1 MAVAVIMPRQGNTVE
16 SCIITKWAKQKGD
29 AVKVGDILF
38 SYETDKAAFDE
49 EAKVEGTLLDVFF
62 QEGDDVPCLTNVC
75 VIGAPGESTAEFA
88 PAGEA
93 AADAPKEEA
102 PAQAAAPE
110 AAAPAE
116 EDAAQVLAALD
127 IMVGDASGSL
137 NLDASVTRAE
147 FTKMAVA
154 ASTSRDAVGDTVAVK
169 PYPDVPQTHWAAP
182 YIKAAVDLGL
192 VQGDL
197 HGNFIPGRTIT
208 LAEGVTIV
216 LRLLGY
222 EDADFTGVW
231 PSGQMAQYRALD
243 LDEGVTAGQD
253 SAMKRRDALYL
264 FYNLMITKN
273 KEGTYYLNVLEPTL
287 NLVNTAGE
295 LDRVALINSAM
306 EGPVVASSG
315 WQSQVGFDTASATVY
330 RNGGESTLSAVQN
343 QDVVY
348 WSESMHTIWAY
359 SNKVTG
365 IYESAAP
372 SASNPTSVTVA
383 GKSYDIETTEAAYQL
398 SDLGGYQV
406 GDSVTLLLGRNG
418 GVAAVGEASLAQDLV
433 YGVVLSVENTTYED
447 SDGNSYNTRT
457 ATIFGTDGNTYRYPV
472 ESRSL
477 EAGALVRVTNS
488 EDGVEIRG
496 LSSTKLTGRVSSDGK
511 TLGKYTLASDV
522 QIIDT
527 YETCTPIQ
535 VYPSRLAGANLTG
548 STIRFYALN
557 AQGEISHMILE
568 DATGDLHQYGIITG
582 VSEVSAGLVTN
593 SAYTY
598 DVGGVKQV
606 FTSDTTIYNLK
617 SDPCQVKMESDTTV
631 ERLYNL
637 TEVEV
642 DSINGNTIVDAQNHS
657 YTLSDSVAVYVYEN
671 NEYQLTSLERVSGGD
686 YRLTAWYDKP
696 ENEGGRIRVILAR

>member
-1 MAVAVIMPRQGNTVE
+1 MKQRLLSGLLCAVLVLG
-16 SCIITKWAKQKGD
+16 
-29 AVKVGDILF
+29 
-38 SYETDKAAFDE
+38 
-49 EAKVEGTLLDVFF
+49 LL
-62 QEGDDVPCLTNVC
+62 
-75 VIGAPGESTAEFA
+75 PGLA
-88 PAGEA
+88 PA
-93 AADAPKEEA
+93 
-102 PAQAAAPE
+102 AQ

-197 HGNFIPGRTIT
+197 HGNFNPGRTIT

-511 TLGKYTLASDV
+511 TLGRYTLASDV

-657 YTLSDSVAVYVYEN
+657 YTLSDNVAVYVYEN

>member
-1 MAVAVIMPRQGNTVE
+1 MKQRLLSGLLCAVLVLG
-16 SCIITKWAKQKGD
+16 
-29 AVKVGDILF
+29 
-38 SYETDKAAFDE
+38 
-49 EAKVEGTLLDVFF
+49 LL
-62 QEGDDVPCLTNVC
+62 
-75 VIGAPGESTAEFA
+75 PGLA
-88 PAGEA
+88 PA
-93 AADAPKEEA
+93 
-102 PAQAAAPE
+102 AQ

-197 HGNFIPGRTIT
+197 HGNFNPGRTIT

-253 SAMKRRDALYL
+253 SSMTRRDALYL

-488 EDGVEIRG
+488 EDGAEIRG

-511 TLGKYTLASDV
+511 TLGRYTLASDV

-657 YTLSDSVAVYVYEN
+657 YTLSDNVAVYVYEN

>member
-1 MAVAVIMPRQGNTVE
+1 
-16 SCIITKWAKQKGD
+16 
-29 AVKVGDILF
+29 
-38 SYETDKAAFDE
+38 
-49 EAKVEGTLLDVFF
+49 
-62 QEGDDVPCLTNVC
+62 
-75 VIGAPGESTAEFA
+75 
-88 PAGEA
+88 
-93 AADAPKEEA
+93 
-102 PAQAAAPE
+102 
-110 AAAPAE
+110 
-116 EDAAQVLAALD
+116 
-127 IMVGDASGSL
+127 
-137 NLDASVTRAE
+137 
-147 FTKMAVA
+147 
-154 ASTSRDAVGDTVAVK
+154 
-169 PYPDVPQTHWAAP
+169 
-182 YIKAAVDLGL
+182 
-192 VQGDL
+192 
-197 HGNFIPGRTIT
+197 
-208 LAEGVTIV
+208 
-216 LRLLGY
+216 
-222 EDADFTGVW
+222 
-231 PSGQMAQYRALD
+231 
-243 LDEGVTAGQD
+243 
-253 SAMKRRDALYL
+253 
-264 FYNLMITKN
+264 MITKN

-511 TLGKYTLASDV
+511 TLGRYTLASDV

-642 DSINGNTIVDAQNHS
+642 DNINGNTIVDAQNHS
-657 YTLSDSVAVYVYEN
+657 YTLSDNVAVYVYEN

>member
-1 MAVAVIMPRQGNTVE
+1 MKQRLLSGLLCAVLVLG
-16 SCIITKWAKQKGD
+16 
-29 AVKVGDILF
+29 
-38 SYETDKAAFDE
+38 
-49 EAKVEGTLLDVFF
+49 LL
-62 QEGDDVPCLTNVC
+62 
-75 VIGAPGESTAEFA
+75 PGLA
-88 PAGEA
+88 PA
-93 AADAPKEEA
+93 
-102 PAQAAAPE
+102 AQ

-197 HGNFIPGRTIT
+197 HGNFNPGRTIT

-477 EAGALVRVTNS
+477 EAGTLVRVTNS

-496 LSSTKLTGRVSSDGK
+496 LSSTRLTGRLSSDGK
-511 TLGKYTLASDV
+511 TLGRYTLASDV

-642 DSINGNTIVDAQNHS
+642 DNINGNTIVDAQNHS
-657 YTLSDSVAVYVYEN
+657 YTLSDNVAVYVYEN

>member
-1 MAVAVIMPRQGNTVE
+1 MKQRLLSGLLCAVLVLG
-16 SCIITKWAKQKGD
+16 
-29 AVKVGDILF
+29 
-38 SYETDKAAFDE
+38 
-49 EAKVEGTLLDVFF
+49 LL
-62 QEGDDVPCLTNVC
+62 
-75 VIGAPGESTAEFA
+75 PGLA
-88 PAGEA
+88 PA
-93 AADAPKEEA
+93 
-102 PAQAAAPE
+102 AQ

-127 IMVGDASGSL
+127 IMVGDASGNL

-197 HGNFIPGRTIT
+197 HGNFNPSRTIT

-433 YGVVLSVENTTYED
+433 YGLVLSVENTTYED

-511 TLGKYTLASDV
+511 TLGRYTLASDV

-642 DSINGNTIVDAQNHS
+642 DNINGNTIVDAQNHS
-657 YTLSDSVAVYVYEN
+657 YTLSDNVAVYVYEN

>member
-1 MAVAVIMPRQGNTVE
+1 MKQRLLSGLLCAVLVLG
-16 SCIITKWAKQKGD
+16 
-29 AVKVGDILF
+29 
-38 SYETDKAAFDE
+38 
-49 EAKVEGTLLDVFF
+49 LL
-62 QEGDDVPCLTNVC
+62 
-75 VIGAPGESTAEFA
+75 PGLA
-88 PAGEA
+88 PA
-93 AADAPKEEA
+93 
-102 PAQAAAPE
+102 AQ

-127 IMVGDASGSL
+127 IMVGDTSGSL

-197 HGNFIPGRTIT
+197 HGNFNPGRTIT

-511 TLGKYTLASDV
+511 TLGRYTLASDV

-568 DATGDLHQYGIITG
+568 NATGDLHQYGIITG

-642 DSINGNTIVDAQNHS
+642 DGINGNTIVDAQNRS
-657 YTLSDSVAVYVYEN
+657 YTLSDNVAVYVYEN

>member
-1 MAVAVIMPRQGNTVE
+1 MKQRLLSGLLCAVLVLG
-16 SCIITKWAKQKGD
+16 
-29 AVKVGDILF
+29 
-38 SYETDKAAFDE
+38 
-49 EAKVEGTLLDVFF
+49 LL
-62 QEGDDVPCLTNVC
+62 
-75 VIGAPGESTAEFA
+75 PGLA
-88 PAGEA
+88 PA
-93 AADAPKEEA
+93 
-102 PAQAAAPE
+102 AQ

-197 HGNFIPGRTIT
+197 HGNFNPGRTIT

-359 SNKVTG
+359 SDKVTG

-383 GKSYDIETTEAAYQL
+383 GKTYEIETTEAAYQL

-511 TLGKYTLASDV
+511 TLGRYTLASDV

>member
-1 MAVAVIMPRQGNTVE
+1 MKQRLLSGLLCAVLVLG
-16 SCIITKWAKQKGD
+16 
-29 AVKVGDILF
+29 
-38 SYETDKAAFDE
+38 
-49 EAKVEGTLLDVFF
+49 LL
-62 QEGDDVPCLTNVC
+62 
-75 VIGAPGESTAEFA
+75 PGLA
-88 PAGEA
+88 PA
-93 AADAPKEEA
+93 
-102 PAQAAAPE
+102 AQ

-197 HGNFIPGRTIT
+197 HGNFNPGRTIT

-511 TLGKYTLASDV
+511 TLGRYTLASDV

-642 DSINGNTIVDAQNHS
+642 DNINGNTIVDAQNHS
-657 YTLSDSVAVYVYEN
+657 YTLSDNVAVYVYEN

>member
-1 MAVAVIMPRQGNTVE
+1 MKQRLLSGLLCAVLVLG
-16 SCIITKWAKQKGD
+16 
-29 AVKVGDILF
+29 
-38 SYETDKAAFDE
+38 
-49 EAKVEGTLLDVFF
+49 LL
-62 QEGDDVPCLTNVC
+62 
-75 VIGAPGESTAEFA
+75 PGLA
-88 PAGEA
+88 PA
-93 AADAPKEEA
+93 
-102 PAQAAAPE
+102 AQ

-197 HGNFIPGRTIT
+197 HGNFNPGRTIT

-433 YGVVLSVENTTYED
+433 YGVVRSVENTTYED

-511 TLGKYTLASDV
+511 TLGRYTLASDV

-642 DSINGNTIVDAQNHS
+642 DNINGNTIVDAQNHS
-657 YTLSDSVAVYVYEN
+657 YTLSDNVAVYVYEN

>member
-1 MAVAVIMPRQGNTVE
+1 MKQRLLSGLLCAVLVLG
-16 SCIITKWAKQKGD
+16 
-29 AVKVGDILF
+29 
-38 SYETDKAAFDE
+38 
-49 EAKVEGTLLDVFF
+49 LL
-62 QEGDDVPCLTNVC
+62 
-75 VIGAPGESTAEFA
+75 PGLA
-88 PAGEA
+88 PA
-93 AADAPKEEA
+93 
-102 PAQAAAPE
+102 AQ

-137 NLDASVTRAE
+137 NLDAAVTRAE

-197 HGNFIPGRTIT
+197 HGNFNPGRTIT

-511 TLGKYTLASDV
+511 TLGRYTLASDV

-527 YETCTPIQ
+527 YEACTPIQ

-642 DSINGNTIVDAQNHS
+642 DSINGNTIVDAQNRS
-657 YTLSDSVAVYVYEN
+657 YTLSDNVAVYVYEN

>member
-1 MAVAVIMPRQGNTVE
+1 MKQRLLSGLLCAVLVLG
-16 SCIITKWAKQKGD
+16 
-29 AVKVGDILF
+29 
-38 SYETDKAAFDE
+38 
-49 EAKVEGTLLDVFF
+49 LL
-62 QEGDDVPCLTNVC
+62 
-75 VIGAPGESTAEFA
+75 PGLA
-88 PAGEA
+88 PA
-93 AADAPKEEA
+93 
-102 PAQAAAPE
+102 AQ

-197 HGNFIPGRTIT
+197 HGNFNPGRTIT

-315 WQSQVGFDTASATVY
+315 WQSQVGFDTATATVY

-383 GKSYDIETTEAAYQL
+383 GKTYDIETTEAAYQL

-511 TLGKYTLASDV
+511 TLGRYTLASDV

-557 AQGEISHMILE
+557 AQVEISHMILE

-657 YTLSDSVAVYVYEN
+657 YTLSDNVAVYVYEN

>member
-1 MAVAVIMPRQGNTVE
+1 MKQRLLSGLLCAVLVLG
-16 SCIITKWAKQKGD
+16 
-29 AVKVGDILF
+29 
-38 SYETDKAAFDE
+38 
-49 EAKVEGTLLDVFF
+49 LL
-62 QEGDDVPCLTNVC
+62 
-75 VIGAPGESTAEFA
+75 PGLA
-88 PAGEA
+88 PA
-93 AADAPKEEA
+93 
-102 PAQAAAPE
+102 AQ

-197 HGNFIPGRTIT
+197 HGNFNPGRTIT

-511 TLGKYTLASDV
+511 TLGRYTLASDV

-642 DSINGNTIVDAQNHS
+642 DNINGNTIVDAQNHS

-671 NEYQLTSLERVSGGD
+671 NEYQLTSLERVSGGE

>member
-1 MAVAVIMPRQGNTVE
+1 MKQRLLSGLLCAVLVLG
-16 SCIITKWAKQKGD
+16 
-29 AVKVGDILF
+29 
-38 SYETDKAAFDE
+38 
-49 EAKVEGTLLDVFF
+49 LL
-62 QEGDDVPCLTNVC
+62 
-75 VIGAPGESTAEFA
+75 PGLA
-88 PAGEA
+88 PA
-93 AADAPKEEA
+93 
-102 PAQAAAPE
+102 AQ

-197 HGNFIPGRTIT
+197 HGNFNPGRTIT

-511 TLGKYTLASDV
+511 TLGRYTLASDV

-617 SDPCQVKMESDTTV
+617 SDPCQVKMESDTSV

-671 NEYQLTSLERVSGGD
+671 NEYQLTSLERVSGGE

>member
-1 MAVAVIMPRQGNTVE
+1 MKQRLLSGLLCAVLVLG
-16 SCIITKWAKQKGD
+16 
-29 AVKVGDILF
+29 
-38 SYETDKAAFDE
+38 
-49 EAKVEGTLLDVFF
+49 LL
-62 QEGDDVPCLTNVC
+62 
-75 VIGAPGESTAEFA
+75 PGLA
-88 PAGEA
+88 PA
-93 AADAPKEEA
+93 
-102 PAQAAAPE
+102 AQ

-197 HGNFIPGRTIT
+197 HGNFNPGRTIT

-477 EAGALVRVTNS
+477 EAGTLVRVTNS

-511 TLGKYTLASDV
+511 TLGRYTLASDV

-657 YTLSDSVAVYVYEN
+657 YTLSDNVAVYVYEN
-671 NEYQLTSLERVSGGD
+671 NEYQLTSLERVSGGG

>member
-1 MAVAVIMPRQGNTVE
+1 MKQRLLSGLLCAVLVLG
-16 SCIITKWAKQKGD
+16 
-29 AVKVGDILF
+29 
-38 SYETDKAAFDE
+38 
-49 EAKVEGTLLDVFF
+49 LL
-62 QEGDDVPCLTNVC
+62 
-75 VIGAPGESTAEFA
+75 PGLA
-88 PAGEA
+88 PA
-93 AADAPKEEA
+93 
-102 PAQAAAPE
+102 AQ

-197 HGNFIPGRTIT
+197 HGNFNPGRTIT

-273 KEGTYYLNVLEPTL
+273 KEGAYYLNVLEPTL

-511 TLGKYTLASDV
+511 TLGRYTLASDV

>member
-1 MAVAVIMPRQGNTVE
+1 MKQRLLSGLLCAVLVLG
-16 SCIITKWAKQKGD
+16 
-29 AVKVGDILF
+29 
-38 SYETDKAAFDE
+38 
-49 EAKVEGTLLDVFF
+49 LL
-62 QEGDDVPCLTNVC
+62 
-75 VIGAPGESTAEFA
+75 PGLA
-88 PAGEA
+88 PA
-93 AADAPKEEA
+93 
-102 PAQAAAPE
+102 AQ

-197 HGNFIPGRTIT
+197 HGNFNPGRTIT

-222 EDADFTGVW
+222 EEADFTGVW

-253 SAMKRRDALYL
+253 SAMTRRDALYL

-511 TLGKYTLASDV
+511 TLGRYTLASDV

-642 DSINGNTIVDAQNHS
+642 DSINGNTIVDAQNRS
-657 YTLSDSVAVYVYEN
+657 YTLSDNVAVYVYEN

>member
-1 MAVAVIMPRQGNTVE
+1 MKQRLLSGLLCAVLVLG
-16 SCIITKWAKQKGD
+16 
-29 AVKVGDILF
+29 
-38 SYETDKAAFDE
+38 
-49 EAKVEGTLLDVFF
+49 LL
-62 QEGDDVPCLTNVC
+62 
-75 VIGAPGESTAEFA
+75 PGLA
-88 PAGEA
+88 PA
-93 AADAPKEEA
+93 
-102 PAQAAAPE
+102 AQ

-197 HGNFIPGRTIT
+197 HGNFNPGRTIT

-511 TLGKYTLASDV
+511 TLGRYTLASDV

-657 YTLSDSVAVYVYEN
+657 YTLSDNVAVYVYEN
-671 NEYQLTSLERVSGGD
+671 NEYQLTSLERVSGGE

>member
-1 MAVAVIMPRQGNTVE
+1 MKQRLLSGLLCAVLVLG
-16 SCIITKWAKQKGD
+16 
-29 AVKVGDILF
+29 
-38 SYETDKAAFDE
+38 
-49 EAKVEGTLLDVFF
+49 LL
-62 QEGDDVPCLTNVC
+62 
-75 VIGAPGESTAEFA
+75 PGLA
-88 PAGEA
+88 PA
-93 AADAPKEEA
+93 
-102 PAQAAAPE
+102 AQ

-127 IMVGDASGSL
+127 IMVGDTSGSL

-197 HGNFIPGRTIT
+197 HGNFNPGRTIT

-433 YGVVLSVENTTYED
+433 YGLVLSVENTTYED

-511 TLGKYTLASDV
+511 TLGRYTLASDV

-657 YTLSDSVAVYVYEN
+657 YTLSDNVAVYVYEN

>member
-1 MAVAVIMPRQGNTVE
+1 MKQRLLSGLLCAVLVLG
-16 SCIITKWAKQKGD
+16 
-29 AVKVGDILF
+29 
-38 SYETDKAAFDE
+38 
-49 EAKVEGTLLDVFF
+49 LL
-62 QEGDDVPCLTNVC
+62 
-75 VIGAPGESTAEFA
+75 PGLA
-88 PAGEA
+88 PA
-93 AADAPKEEA
+93 
-102 PAQAAAPE
+102 AQ

-197 HGNFIPGRTIT
+197 HGNFNPGRTIT

-511 TLGKYTLASDV
+511 TLGRYTLASDV

-657 YTLSDSVAVYVYEN
+657 YTLSDNVAVYVYEY

>member
-1 MAVAVIMPRQGNTVE
+1 M
-16 SCIITKWAKQKGD
+16 KQR
-29 AVKVGDILF
+29 
-38 SYETDKAAFDE
+38 
-49 EAKVEGTLLDVFF
+49 LLSGLLCALLVL
-62 QEGDDVPCLTNVC
+62 GLL
-75 VIGAPGESTAEFA
+75 PGLA
-88 PAGEA
+88 PA
-93 AADAPKEEA
+93 
-102 PAQAAAPE
+102 AQ

-127 IMVGDASGSL
+127 IMVGDASGNL

-197 HGNFIPGRTIT
+197 HGNFNPGRTIT

-315 WQSQVGFDTASATVY
+315 WQSQVGFNTATATVY

-372 SASNPTSVTVA
+372 SASNPNSVTVA
-383 GKSYDIETTEAAYQL
+383 GKTYEIETTEAAYQL

-511 TLGKYTLASDV
+511 TLGRYTLASDV

>member
-1 MAVAVIMPRQGNTVE
+1 MKQRLLSGLLCAVLVLG
-16 SCIITKWAKQKGD
+16 
-29 AVKVGDILF
+29 
-38 SYETDKAAFDE
+38 
-49 EAKVEGTLLDVFF
+49 LL
-62 QEGDDVPCLTNVC
+62 
-75 VIGAPGESTAEFA
+75 PGLA
-88 PAGEA
+88 PA
-93 AADAPKEEA
+93 
-102 PAQAAAPE
+102 AQ

-127 IMVGDASGSL
+127 IMVGDASGNL

-197 HGNFIPGRTIT
+197 HGNFNPGRTIT

-287 NLVNTAGE
+287 NLINTAGE

-315 WQSQVGFDTASATVY
+315 WQSQVGFNTASATVY

-359 SNKVTG
+359 SDKVTG

-383 GKSYDIETTEAAYQL
+383 GKTYEIETTEAAYQL

-433 YGVVLSVENTTYED
+433 YGLVLSVENTTYED

-477 EAGALVRVTNS
+477 EAGTLVRVTNS

-496 LSSTKLTGRVSSDGK
+496 LSSTRLTGRLSSDGK

-527 YETCTPIQ
+527 YEERTPIQ
-535 VYPSRLAGANLTG
+535 VYPSRLAGVNFTDG
-548 STIRFYALN
+548 MIRFYALN
-557 AQGEISHMILE
+557 AQGEISHLILN
-568 DATGDLHQYGIITG
+568 DVTGDLHQYGIITG
-582 VSEVSAGLVTN
+582 VTEISQGMLVSST
-593 SAYTY
+593 YTY
-598 DVGGVKQV
+598 DVGGVEQV
-606 FTSDTTIYNLK
+606 FGSDSTIYNLVVG
-617 SDPCQVKMESDTTV
+617 PCQVKMDGDSSI

-637 TEVEV
+637 TELKVE
-642 DSINGNTIVDAQNHS
+642 SISGNTVVGEFDRQ
-657 YTLSDSVAVYVYEN
+657 YTISDNVAVYVYEN
-671 NEYQLTSLERVSGGD
+671 GEYQLTSLERVTGGD
-686 YRLTAWYDKP
+686 YRLTAWYDKA
-696 ENEGGRIRVILAR
+696 ENAGGRIRVILAR

>member
-1 MAVAVIMPRQGNTVE
+1 MKQRLLSGLLCAVLVLG
-16 SCIITKWAKQKGD
+16 
-29 AVKVGDILF
+29 
-38 SYETDKAAFDE
+38 
-49 EAKVEGTLLDVFF
+49 LL
-62 QEGDDVPCLTNVC
+62 
-75 VIGAPGESTAEFA
+75 PGLA
-88 PAGEA
+88 PA
-93 AADAPKEEA
+93 
-102 PAQAAAPE
+102 AQ

-197 HGNFIPGRTIT
+197 HGNFNPGRTIT

-359 SNKVTG
+359 SDKVTG

-511 TLGKYTLASDV
+511 TLGRYTLASDV

-657 YTLSDSVAVYVYEN
+657 YTLSDNVAVYVYEN

>member
-1 MAVAVIMPRQGNTVE
+1 MKQRLLSGLLCAVLVLG
-16 SCIITKWAKQKGD
+16 
-29 AVKVGDILF
+29 
-38 SYETDKAAFDE
+38 
-49 EAKVEGTLLDVFF
+49 LL
-62 QEGDDVPCLTNVC
+62 
-75 VIGAPGESTAEFA
+75 PGLA
-88 PAGEA
+88 PA
-93 AADAPKEEA
+93 
-102 PAQAAAPE
+102 AQ

-197 HGNFIPGRTIT
+197 HGNFNPGRTIT

-383 GKSYDIETTEAAYQL
+383 GKTYEIETTEAAYQL

-496 LSSTKLTGRVSSDGK
+496 LSSTKLTGRLSSDGK

-657 YTLSDSVAVYVYEN
+657 YTLSDNVAVYVYEN

>member
-1 MAVAVIMPRQGNTVE
+1 MKQRLLSGLLCAVLVLG
-16 SCIITKWAKQKGD
+16 
-29 AVKVGDILF
+29 
-38 SYETDKAAFDE
+38 
-49 EAKVEGTLLDVFF
+49 LL
-62 QEGDDVPCLTNVC
+62 
-75 VIGAPGESTAEFA
+75 PGLA
-88 PAGEA
+88 PA
-93 AADAPKEEA
+93 
-102 PAQAAAPE
+102 AQ

-197 HGNFIPGRTIT
+197 HGNFNPGRTIT

-315 WQSQVGFDTASATVY
+315 WQSQVGFNTATATVY

-511 TLGKYTLASDV
+511 TLGRYTLASDV

-617 SDPCQVKMESDTTV
+617 SDPCQVKMESDTSV

-642 DSINGNTIVDAQNHS
+642 DNINGNTIVDAQNHS
-657 YTLSDSVAVYVYEN
+657 YTLSDNVAVYVYEN

>member
-1 MAVAVIMPRQGNTVE
+1 MKQRLLSGLLCAVLVLG
-16 SCIITKWAKQKGD
+16 
-29 AVKVGDILF
+29 
-38 SYETDKAAFDE
+38 
-49 EAKVEGTLLDVFF
+49 LL
-62 QEGDDVPCLTNVC
+62 
-75 VIGAPGESTAEFA
+75 PGLA
-88 PAGEA
+88 PA
-93 AADAPKEEA
+93 
-102 PAQAAAPE
+102 AQ

-197 HGNFIPGRTIT
+197 HGNFNPGRTIT

-315 WQSQVGFDTASATVY
+315 WQSQVGFNTATATVY

-359 SNKVTG
+359 SDKVTG

-383 GKSYDIETTEAAYQL
+383 GKTYDIETTEAAYQL

-511 TLGKYTLASDV
+511 TLGRYTLASDV

-657 YTLSDSVAVYVYEN
+657 YTLSDNVAVYVYEN

>member
-1 MAVAVIMPRQGNTVE
+1 MKQRLLSGLLCAVLVLG
-16 SCIITKWAKQKGD
+16 
-29 AVKVGDILF
+29 
-38 SYETDKAAFDE
+38 
-49 EAKVEGTLLDVFF
+49 LL
-62 QEGDDVPCLTNVC
+62 
-75 VIGAPGESTAEFA
+75 PGLA
-88 PAGEA
+88 PA
-93 AADAPKEEA
+93 
-102 PAQAAAPE
+102 AQ

-197 HGNFIPGRTIT
+197 HGNFNPGRTIT

-287 NLVNTAGE
+287 NLINTAGE

-511 TLGKYTLASDV
+511 TLGRYTLASDV

>member
-1 MAVAVIMPRQGNTVE
+1 MKQRLLSGLLAVALVLG
-16 SCIITKWAKQKGD
+16 
-29 AVKVGDILF
+29 L
-38 SYETDKAAFDE
+38 
-49 EAKVEGTLLDVFF
+49 
-62 QEGDDVPCLTNVC
+62 
-75 VIGAPGESTAEFA
+75 A
-88 PAGEA
+88 PAA
-93 AADAPKEEA
+93 L
-102 PAQAAAPE
+102 AAAPVQEE
-110 AAAPAE
+110 AT
-116 EDAAQVLAALD
+116 QVLAALD
-127 IMVGDASGSL
+127 IMVGDANGNL
-137 NLDASVTRAE
+137 NLGASVTRAE

-197 HGNFIPGRTIT
+197 HGNFNPGRTIT

-222 EDADFTGVW
+222 EDADFTGAW
-231 PSGQMAQYRALD
+231 PSGQMAQYRALK
-243 LDEGVTAGQD
+243 LNEGISAGQD
-253 SAMKRRDALYL
+253 SAMTRRDALYL

-306 EGPVVASSG
+306 EGPVVVSSG

-330 RNGGESTLSAVQN
+330 RNGGASTLSAIQN

-348 WSESMHTIWAY
+348 WSDSMRTIWAY

-372 SASNPTSVTVA
+372 SASSPTSVTVA
-383 GKSYDIETTEAAYQL
+383 GKSYDIETTQAAYQL

-418 GVAAVGEASLAQDLV
+418 GVAAVGEAALAQDLV

-472 ESRSL
+472 ESRTL

-488 EDGVEIRG
+488 DDGVEIRG

-511 TLGKYTLASDV
+511 TLGRYTLASDV

-535 VYPSRLAGANLTG
+535 VYPSRLSGANLTG

-557 AQGEISHMILE
+557 AQGEISHLILE

-582 VSEVSAGLVTN
+582 VSEVSMGLVTN

-617 SDPCQVKMESDTTV
+617 SDPCQVKMESDNTV

-637 TEVEV
+637 TEVAV
-642 DSINGNTIVDAQNHS
+642 DSINGNTIVDAQNRS
-657 YTLSDSVAVYVYEN
+657 YTLSDNVAVYVYEN
-671 NEYQLTSLERVSGGD
+671 GEYQLTSLERVSGGG

>member
-1 MAVAVIMPRQGNTVE
+1 MKQRLLSGLLCAVLVLV
-16 SCIITKWAKQKGD
+16 
-29 AVKVGDILF
+29 
-38 SYETDKAAFDE
+38 
-49 EAKVEGTLLDVFF
+49 LL
-62 QEGDDVPCLTNVC
+62 
-75 VIGAPGESTAEFA
+75 PGLA
-88 PAGEA
+88 PA
-93 AADAPKEEA
+93 
-102 PAQAAAPE
+102 AQ

-197 HGNFIPGRTIT
+197 HGNFNPGRTIT

-511 TLGKYTLASDV
+511 TLGRYTLASDV

>member
-1 MAVAVIMPRQGNTVE
+1 MKQRLLSGLLCAVLVLG
-16 SCIITKWAKQKGD
+16 
-29 AVKVGDILF
+29 
-38 SYETDKAAFDE
+38 
-49 EAKVEGTLLDVFF
+49 LLP
-62 QEGDDVPCLTNVC
+62 GL
-75 VIGAPGESTAEFA
+75 APV
-88 PAGEA
+88 
-93 AADAPKEEA
+93 
-102 PAQAAAPE
+102 AQ

-197 HGNFIPGRTIT
+197 HGNFNPGRTIT

-511 TLGKYTLASDV
+511 TLGRYTLASDV

-657 YTLSDSVAVYVYEN
+657 YTLSDNVAVYVYEN

-696 ENEGGRIRVILAR
+696 ENAGGRIRVILAR

>member
-1 MAVAVIMPRQGNTVE
+1 MKQRLLSGLLCAVLVLG
-16 SCIITKWAKQKGD
+16 
-29 AVKVGDILF
+29 
-38 SYETDKAAFDE
+38 
-49 EAKVEGTLLDVFF
+49 LL
-62 QEGDDVPCLTNVC
+62 
-75 VIGAPGESTAEFA
+75 PGLA
-88 PAGEA
+88 PA
-93 AADAPKEEA
+93 
-102 PAQAAAPE
+102 AQ

-197 HGNFIPGRTIT
+197 HGNFNPGRTIT

-253 SAMKRRDALYL
+253 SAMTRRDALYL

-447 SDGNSYNTRT
+447 SDGN
-457 ATIFGTDGNTYRYPV
+457 TYRYPV

-511 TLGKYTLASDV
+511 TLGRYTLASDV

-642 DSINGNTIVDAQNHS
+642 DGINGNTIVDAQNHS
-657 YTLSDSVAVYVYEN
+657 YTLSDNVAVYVYEN

>member
-1 MAVAVIMPRQGNTVE
+1 MKQRLLSGLLCAVLVLG
-16 SCIITKWAKQKGD
+16 
-29 AVKVGDILF
+29 
-38 SYETDKAAFDE
+38 
-49 EAKVEGTLLDVFF
+49 LL
-62 QEGDDVPCLTNVC
+62 
-75 VIGAPGESTAEFA
+75 PGLA
-88 PAGEA
+88 PA
-93 AADAPKEEA
+93 
-102 PAQAAAPE
+102 AQ

-116 EDAAQVLAALD
+116 EGAAQVLAALD

-197 HGNFIPGRTIT
+197 HGNFNPGRTIT

-511 TLGKYTLASDV
+511 TLGRYTLASDV

-642 DSINGNTIVDAQNHS
+642 DSINGNTIVDAQNRS
-657 YTLSDSVAVYVYEN
+657 YTLSDNVAVYVYEN

>member
-1 MAVAVIMPRQGNTVE
+1 MKQRLLSGLLCAVLVLG
-16 SCIITKWAKQKGD
+16 
-29 AVKVGDILF
+29 
-38 SYETDKAAFDE
+38 
-49 EAKVEGTLLDVFF
+49 LL
-62 QEGDDVPCLTNVC
+62 
-75 VIGAPGESTAEFA
+75 PGLA
-88 PAGEA
+88 PA
-93 AADAPKEEA
+93 
-102 PAQAAAPE
+102 AQ

-197 HGNFIPGRTIT
+197 HGNFNPGRTIT

-418 GVAAVGEASLAQDLV
+418 GVAAVGVASLAQDLV

-496 LSSTKLTGRVSSDGK
+496 LSSTRLTGRVSSDGK
-511 TLGKYTLASDV
+511 TLGRYTLASDV

-637 TEVEV
+637 TEVEM

>member
-1 MAVAVIMPRQGNTVE
+1 MKQRLLSGLLCAVLVLG
-16 SCIITKWAKQKGD
+16 
-29 AVKVGDILF
+29 
-38 SYETDKAAFDE
+38 
-49 EAKVEGTLLDVFF
+49 LL
-62 QEGDDVPCLTNVC
+62 
-75 VIGAPGESTAEFA
+75 PGLA
-88 PAGEA
+88 PA
-93 AADAPKEEA
+93 
-102 PAQAAAPE
+102 AQ

-197 HGNFIPGRTIT
+197 HGNFNPGRTIT

-243 LDEGVTAGQD
+243 LDEGVTAGKD

-359 SNKVTG
+359 SDKVTG

-383 GKSYDIETTEAAYQL
+383 GKTYEIETTEAAYQL

-433 YGVVLSVENTTYED
+433 YGLVLSVENTTYED

-511 TLGKYTLASDV
+511 TLGRYTLASDV

>member
-1 MAVAVIMPRQGNTVE
+1 MKQRLLSGLLCAVLVLG
-16 SCIITKWAKQKGD
+16 
-29 AVKVGDILF
+29 
-38 SYETDKAAFDE
+38 
-49 EAKVEGTLLDVFF
+49 LL
-62 QEGDDVPCLTNVC
+62 
-75 VIGAPGESTAEFA
+75 PGLA
-88 PAGEA
+88 PA
-93 AADAPKEEA
+93 
-102 PAQAAAPE
+102 AQ

-116 EDAAQVLAALD
+116 EDTAQVLAALD
-127 IMVGDASGSL
+127 IMVGDTSGSL

-197 HGNFIPGRTIT
+197 HGNFNPGRTIT

-253 SAMKRRDALYL
+253 SAMTRRDALYL

-287 NLVNTAGE
+287 NLINTAGE

-511 TLGKYTLASDV
+511 TLGRYTLASDV

-657 YTLSDSVAVYVYEN
+657 YTLSDNVAVYVYEN